1 MSFQFNEQFAA
12 ASRQF
17 ADAAAQINHLTL
29 ENAEKLFGLH
39 VSTFNENTNATFA
52 FVNEAID
59 VRDLDGFKALWPKG
73 AQIARENVE
82 RLVSVGQ
89 ETLGR
94 TVKTQ
99 EAIAEIAKAQV
110 ESATA
115 DVRAEAEKVAKA
127 AAKTTKR

>member
-39 VSTFNENTNATFA
+39 LSTFNENTNATFA
-52 FVNEAID
+52 FFNEAID
-59 VRDLDGFKALWPKG
+59 VRDADGFKALWPKG
-73 AQIARENVE
+73 AQIARENAE

-94 TVKTQ
+94 TVKTH

-127 AAKTTKR
+127 ASKTTKR